1 MSSPGVRDRSLGS
14 RPATADV
21 VALDSV
27 AVAFGGEFALRRTS
41 LRVGPSEAVVV
52 RGPSGIGK
60 STLLRAIAGLV
71 DLSEGKIELFDG
83 ANDLARRRI
92 GITLEEPRLWPW
104 MRAHDAIVCIAG
116 LSGVAI
122 SHDDARALLAELNMP
137 DAGRVKAAKLSQGMR
152 RRVQLAGALAVGT
165 DLLLLDEP
173 TASLDADNSAIVWR
187 ALEHR
192 RDAGIPLVIASHDDS
207 WHGELDATAVELE
220 A

>member
-1 MSSPGVRDRSLGS
+1 M
-14 RPATADV
+14 
-21 VALDSV
+21 
-27 AVAFGGEFALRRTS
+27 
-41 LRVGPSEAVVV
+41 

-60 STLLRAIAGLV
+60 TTLLRAIAGLV
-71 DLSEGKIELFDG
+71 DVSDGEVELFGG
-83 ANDLARRRI
+83 ADDLARRRI
-92 GITLEEPRLWPW
+92 GITLEQPRVWPW

-122 SHDDARALLAELNMP
+122 SRADAEALLTELNMP
-137 DAGRVKAAKLSQGMR
+137 DAGRVKASKLSQGML

-187 ALEHR
+187 ALERR
-192 RDAGIPLVIASHDDS
+192 RDAGVALVVASHDDS
-207 WHGELDATAVELE
+207 WRGALDATAVELE